1 MNFDKRTPVERAA
14 ERGRERKRADH
25 ESANELRDFIE
36 IMPAMA
42 FAVRPDGSWEF
53 VSRRWQEY
61 SGLSQEAAV
70 SGAWEAS
77 VHPDDLDRHLEK
89 WQVSLANGEPL
100 EIELRHRNAKGE
112 YRWFSMHVAPRRDE
126 HGRIVKWLGALTD
139 IDDRKRGDALLAGQM
154 RLLEMIAAG
163 VALNEILNAL
173 CSIIEEQRSGTLAS
187 VLLLNPDGVHLNSV
201 AGPSLPAAW
210 TQQMERLP
218 IGPCAG
224 SCGTA
229 AYRGSAVIVSDIATD
244 ALWDVPEHRAS
255 ALEHGLRASWSS
267 PVLSWKGKV
276 LGTFCMYYRE
286 PRTPNAEDLKLIEF
300 GTQVVRIA
308 VERDRAK
315 QALSQSEAYLAEAQ
329 RLTHTGSWASSQ
341 ATGQGHYW
349 SEEMFRIF
357 GFDPEQCLPP
367 HQIFWQRVH
376 PEDRDK
382 VREQIQRAVS
392 RKVDY
397 VVEHRIVLPDGTL
410 KHVQSIGHP
419 RRGAAGDVVEY
430 VGTAVDVTERK
441 RAEEEHE
448 RLRQLEADL
457 ARINRVSMMGEL
469 AASLAHDIK
478 QPIAAAMM
486 NANACAHWQ
495 SGDAPDMTE
504 ARKAALR
511 MVADVTRAAEI
522 IDRVRSIY
530 RRGPPQQKP
539 VDLNALVREMIGLL
553 RDAANRSSVSIR
565 TELDAGLP
573 ITRADR
579 VQLQQVLMNLMLNGI
594 EAMKDSGGELTV
606 ASKRIEDDQLL
617 VSVSDSGSGFPIE
630 ESERLFEAFFTTKP
644 QGTGMGLSISRRIVV
659 SHGGRLWASANTGR
673 GATFQFTLPTEAAA
687 SFRSAGQPRS
697 SARS

>member
-1 MNFDKRTPVERAA
+1 M
-14 ERGRERKRADH
+14 
-25 ESANELRDFIE
+25 
-36 IMPAMA
+36 
-42 FAVRPDGSWEF
+42 
-53 VSRRWQEY
+53 
-61 SGLSQEAAV
+61 
-70 SGAWEAS
+70 
-77 VHPDDLDRHLEK
+77 
-89 WQVSLANGEPL
+89 SLANGEPL

-112 YRWFSMHVAPRRDE
+112 YRWFSMRVAPRRDE

-286 PRTPNAEDLKLIEF
+286 PRTPNSEDLKLIEL
-300 GTQVVRIA
+300 GTQVVRVA
-308 VERDRAK
+308 VERDHAERA
-315 QALSQSEAYLAEAQ
+315 LRQSEAYLAEAQ
-329 RLTHTGSWASSQ
+329 RLTHTGSWAWSP
-341 ATGQGHYW
+341 ATGERHYW

-357 GFDPEQCLPP
+357 GFDPEQGLPP
-367 HQIFWQRVH
+367 HEIFWRRVH
-376 PEDRDK
+376 PEDRDR
-382 VREQIQRAVS
+382 VREHIRRAVS
-392 RKVDY
+392 HEVDY
-397 VVEHRIVLPDGTL
+397 VVEHRILLPDGTV
-410 KHVQSIGHP
+410 KQVQSIGHP
-419 RRGAAGDVVEY
+419 RRGAAGDAVEY

-441 RAEEEHE
+441 RAEKEHE
-448 RLRQLEADL
+448 TLRQLEADL

-469 AASLAHDIK
+469 TASLAHEIK
-478 QPIAAAMM
+478 QPIAAAIM
-486 NANACAHWQ
+486 NANACARWQ

-594 EAMKDSGGELTV
+594 EAMKDLGGELTV
-606 ASKRIEDDQLL
+606 ASKRIEADQLL

-687 SFRSAGQPRS
+687 SFRSAGQPKS